1 MSNSKMTWPCTVI
14 AETHHPSGRPVRMRR
29 VVDGA
34 GSVEA
39 VMQSALSARKDKGA
53 WFRGDAVTA
62 ITPLGQRVIGLIDP
76 DTGHLVPVRR
86 QP

>member
-1 MSNSKMTWPCTVI
+1 
-14 AETHHPSGRPVRMRR
+14 
-29 VVDGA
+29 
-34 GSVEA
+34 
-39 VMQSALSARKDKGA
+39 MQSALSARKDKGA